1 MRHSDNSDWG
11 SEVSAYMMRM
21 IIAAM
26 MAILLGIQARTIP
39 AQSAR
44 RNAFGLSAAAFAT
57 FALGNGLSAVGIDG
71 QPIQIISLAG
81 VVLIALSLLMLVRAY
96 QAGEMSEKLRRA
108 REMVAEER
116 AKTKNR
122 DH

>member
-1 MRHSDNSDWG
+1 
-11 SEVSAYMMRM
+11 MRM

-39 AQSAR
+39 TQSAR

-57 FALGNGLSAVGIDG
+57 FAIGNGLSAVGIDG